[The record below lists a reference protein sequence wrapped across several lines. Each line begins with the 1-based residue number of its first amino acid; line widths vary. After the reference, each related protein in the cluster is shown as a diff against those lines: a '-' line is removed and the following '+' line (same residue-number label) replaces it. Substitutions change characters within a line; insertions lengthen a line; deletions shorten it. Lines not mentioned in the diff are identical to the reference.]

1 MNARAH
7 VAVVKLLRVA
17 SAVAL
22 VAAFS
27 VKAFA
32 ADEVRV
38 GKAQGFIW
46 DFLPADVGIAY
57 GIFAKYGLDV
67 KIVDLA
73 GDGKVQQTLAA
84 GSIDFGLGSG
94 PGMAFAAK
102 GSPVLAVAAI
112 EGAPRD
118 LCIIVGADSAIKTV
132 ADLKGKLVTVS
143 TPNSLSDWIAK
154 RLSIAEGWGQDGIRR
169 LALGASPGR
178 LAALRTKQTDA
189 DITGPEVGFRL
200 EEQQQ
205 ARILMPVDKYA
216 PDFITHVVFAR
227 KDLIEKNPDLVRRFL
242 KAYFASVAYMKAHKA
257 ETDAVAV
264 SALKETPTSA
274 SKTYDYLISAL
285 SDDGIFN
292 AKAVQ
297 VLKQSFVEMSI
308 LKTVPDDSALF
319 TTQFVPVKP

>member
-7 VAVVKLLRVA
+7 VAVRNLLRVA
-17 SAVAL
+17 LSIAIAAAVT
-22 VAAFS
+22 

-46 DFLPADVGIAY
+46 DFLPADVGVAY

-67 KIVDLA
+67 KITALA
-73 GDGKVQQTLAA
+73 GDGTVQQAMAA
-84 GSIDFGLGSG
+84 DSIEFGLGSG

-102 GSPVLAVAAI
+102 GSPALAVAAI

-118 LCIIVGADSAIKTV
+118 LCIVVGADSPIKTV

-143 TPNSLSDWIAK
+143 TPDSLSDWLAK
-154 RLSIAEGWGQDGIRR
+154 RVSITEGWGLNGIQR
-169 LALGASPGR
+169 LALGAAPAR
-178 LAALRTKQTDA
+178 IAALRTKQTAA
-189 DITGPEVGFRL
+189 DVTGPEAGFLL
-200 EEQQQ
+200 EEKHQ
-205 ARILMPVDKYA
+205 ARILAAMDKYA

-227 KDLIEKNPDLVRRFL
+227 KDLIAKNPDLVRRFL
-242 KAYFASVAYMKAHKA
+242 KGYFAAVAYMKTHKA

-274 SKTYDYLISAL
+274 SKTYDYLIAAL
-285 SDDGIFN
+285 SDDGIFDP
-292 AKAVQ
+292 KAVQ
-297 VLKQSFVEMSI
+297 VLKQSFVDMETLKI
-308 LKTVPDDSALF
+308 LPPDSELF
-319 TTQFVPVKP
+319 TTAFVPVNP